1 MRTRTL
7 LLLAVS
13 CGLAIL
19 LAGGIQ
25 LFRLANQEPA
35 KPPLTIGETGTAG
48 DVKVT
53 VDDVDQTDDTLVV
66 TITFEGVDDADGLED
81 FSLVAPN
88 KRIAPLVVADDPAA
102 CTGFVV
108 GPATC
113 TLTFSTAGLTGSD
126 RQLLLIRAED
136 QVRWRLA

>member
-25 LFRLANQEPA
+25 LFRLANQDKPA
-35 KPPLTIGETGTAG
+35 APLTVGSTGTAG
-48 DVKVT
+48 DAAVT
-53 VDDVDQTDDTLVV
+53 VEQVANEADTLVV
-66 TITFEGVDDADGLED
+66 TVRVEGVDDPAGVAG

-88 KRIAPLVVADDPAA
+88 KRLSPVAGAA
-102 CTGFVV
+102 DACGAFTVAAV
-108 GPATC
+108 TC
-113 TLTFSTAGLTGSD
+113 TLTFPTNGLAGSD

-136 QVRWRLA
+136 QVRWNLV

>member
-7 LLLAVS
+7 LLLAVT

-19 LAGGIQ
+19 LAGGVQ
-25 LFRLANQEPA
+25 LFRLANQDPP
-35 KPPLTIGETGTAG
+35 KPPLAIGETGTAG

-53 VDDVDQTDDTLVV
+53 VDDVATTDTELVV
-66 TITFEGVDDADGLED
+66 TITFEGVDDSNGIEG

-102 CTGFVV
+102 CSGFVV

-113 TLTFSTAGLTGSD
+113 TLTFSTAGLTGTD
-126 RQLLLIRAED
+126 RQLLLDRAEER
-136 QVRWRLA
+136 VRWKLV

>member
-35 KPPLTIGETGTAG
+35 KPPLSIGETGSAG

-53 VDDVDQTDDTLVV
+53 VDDVDTTDDALVV
-66 TITFEGVDDADGLED
+66 TITLAGVDDANGIDG

-88 KRIAPLVVADDPAA
+88 KRIAPVAAADDPDA
-102 CTGFVV
+102 CTAIFVE
-108 GPATC
+108 ATTC
-113 TLTFSTAGLTGSD
+113 TLTFPTAGLTGSD